1 MADKALKGNGVDC
14 PACELQREA
23 AIDQASME
31 RSVPCNFCA
40 GTGRVGI
47 AVSAIILE
55 AVTWAAE
62 NYWPERERLW
72 AVENPKEKPTE
83 ADQ

>member
-1 MADKALKGNGVDC
+1 MPDKALKGNGVDC

-23 AIDQASME
+23 AINKLSME

-62 NYWPERERLW
+62 NYWPERERRW
-72 AVENPKEKPTE
+72 AVENPKEKPKE

>member
-23 AIDQASME
+23 ALNQLSME
-31 RSVPCNFCA
+31 RSVPCNFC
-40 GTGRVGI
+40 GGSGRVGSS
-47 AVSAIILE
+47 VSDIIRE

-62 NYWPERERLW
+62 HYWPERERRW
-72 AVENPKEKPTE
+72 AIENATSN
-83 ADQ
+83 ATN